1 MYEAFF
7 HFHDRPFA
15 AVPEARR
22 YFPATTVE
30 EARQTLLRL
39 IERADGPGLVI
50 GPAGTGKS
58 LLCHVLAAHCRA
70 SYDVVL
76 LASARLCTRRALL
89 QNILFEL
96 NLPYREREEGELRL
110 SLIDHLQPGP
120 RCPNGMLLLVDE
132 AHTLPLRLLEEIR
145 MITNLVREGQ
155 TRVRL
160 VLAGGPQLEERFA
173 HPKLESFNQ
182 RLAARCY
189 LQPMTRQETADYVR
203 FQIRAVG
210 GQPERVFSSEALQ
223 AVFQATDGVP
233 RLVNQICDH
242 ALLLACDE
250 GRHQIDSDAVQ
261 SAWADLQ
268 RLPIPW
274 QPESAANQSS
284 SGVIEFG
291 QLSEDTPVGPI
302 GPAGP
307 ETSPLRIA
315 RPTGMQSQPQPPAAA
330 VGVGTNPASG
340 TDPLAGVFDEEEV
353 VVDRYASLDAAR
365 SHTPAFAAAQ
375 PKVFRIGQDEQPD
388 ALDTREPTDA
398 SSFQIVEFAQPAYI
412 SAVGDQAA
420 EASGELVEHC
430 LLEDHLAVDDAG
442 RGGIFELAP
451 AEKQQD
457 EQEES
462 DAVRADDDRTMI
474 VVADE
479 PHAPATVPAGR
490 GRAERRDYRQLFAR
504 LRNQ

>member
-22 YFPATTVE
+22 YFPAATIE

-145 MITNLVREGQ
+145 MITNLVREGR

-173 HPKLESFNQ
+173 HPKLDSFNQ

-210 GQPERVFSSEALQ
+210 GQPERVFSPEALQ

-250 GRHQIDSDAVQ
+250 GRHQIDSEAVQ

-274 QPESAANQSS
+274 QPESAATQAS

-291 QLSEDTPVGPI
+291 QLSDETPLAPSE
-302 GPAGP
+302 PAGA
-307 ETSPLRIA
+307 ETRPLRIA
-315 RPTGMQSQPQPPAAA
+315 RPADMHSQPPAAA
-330 VGVGTNPASG
+330 TGGGTNPAPG
-340 TDPLAGVFDEEEV
+340 ADPLAGVFDEEEEI
-353 VVDRYASLDAAR
+353 VDRYATLDAAR
-365 SHTPAFAAAQ
+365 CHTPPFTAAQ
-375 PKVFRIGQDEQPD
+375 PAVIRIGHEEQP
-388 ALDTREPTDA
+388 AELDTRQPIDDST
-398 SSFQIVEFAQPAYI
+398 FQIVEFAQPAYVSEI
-412 SAVGDQAA
+412 GDQEAMASA
-420 EASGELVEHC
+420 EPVEQC
-430 LLEDHLAVDDAG
+430 LLEDHLAVDDEG
-442 RGGIFELAP
+442 RREVVELAP
-451 AEKQQD
+451 AGIEQD
-457 EQEES
+457 DQEEF

-479 PHAPATVPAGR
+479 PHAPTAVPAGR